1 MRLDKW
7 EWTIKTMNT
16 VDHKTLTHHQI
27 TRIIP
32 VPSVILR
39 IMKKKKDA
47 VNHLESCKNLQTLG
61 ALSPPVL
68 FARSGPPQVKI

>member
-7 EWTIKTMNT
+7 EWTIKTMTT

-32 VPSVILR
+32 APSVILR
-39 IMKKKKDA
+39 IMKKKKY
-47 VNHLESCKNLQTLG
+47 VLNHLKSCKNLKILA
-61 ALSPPVL
+61 ALSPPVP
-68 FARSGPPQVKI
+68 FARSGPPLGNL